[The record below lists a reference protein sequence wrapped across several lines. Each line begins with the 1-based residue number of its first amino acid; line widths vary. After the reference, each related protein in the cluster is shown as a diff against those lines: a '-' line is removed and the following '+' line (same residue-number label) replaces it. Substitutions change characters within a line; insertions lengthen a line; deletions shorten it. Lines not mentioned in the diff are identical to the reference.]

1 MGEGFGRF
9 RKKYLIDAIVKAVL
23 AFFSVALLIVGAFL
37 IVIAKDKLEFNIAYA
52 VLIALAS
59 GLLLGLLTFFLSYPY
74 HKRLA
79 KRLDKEL
86 GLKEKIQTMYAFRD
100 DEGELKI
107 LQREDAQAILDSA
120 PLRFTGLLKGWVA
133 FALALL
139 LSFSVFMVA
148 LGMWADNSSD
158 PPPPPQSSTPPSEKP
173 DDNDEEEFE
182 VTNHHKIALEALIK
196 EVEKSN
202 LQAEARE
209 LVIAELTLLLAKI
222 DQFKF
227 NSEMKEYVVQVIK
240 DVRSI
245 VNLVNTTYAFHM
257 YAKDSPNENLQ
268 KLSLAMFSLN
278 MGAIEAQLKEI
289 RASIFVDDSRAE
301 IENLKDELSAVLKNA
316 GISETDKLYAVTKA
330 LCDDLAD
337 IVDHPTYTE
346 SGVNRIL
353 DNAFN
358 ATVLNGLKSL
368 IPQQKINEDVKVYV
382 VDELMRIFDITEQ
395 DLLEKDDEDGA
406 ETEEPNQE
414 RPEVGDAGFGSGD
427 TIVGSDDI
435 VIDPELNPG
444 NDIDSIRVKYSDVIG
459 RYDGKITAML
469 QNGEIS
475 EELAEILRK
484 YFSVLKTPPSEN

>member
-1 MGEGFGRF
+1 M
-9 RKKYLIDAIVKAVL
+9 
-23 AFFSVALLIVGAFL
+23 
-37 IVIAKDKLEFNIAYA
+37 
-52 VLIALAS
+52 
-59 GLLLGLLTFFLSYPY
+59 
-74 HKRLA
+74 
-79 KRLDKEL
+79 
-86 GLKEKIQTMYAFRD
+86 
-100 DEGELKI
+100 
-107 LQREDAQAILDSA
+107 
-120 PLRFTGLLKGWVA
+120 
-133 FALALL
+133 
-139 LSFSVFMVA
+139 
-148 LGMWADNSSD
+148 
-158 PPPPPQSSTPPSEKP
+158 
-173 DDNDEEEFE
+173 
-182 VTNHHKIALEALIK
+182 
-196 EVEKSN
+196 
-202 LQAEARE
+202 
-209 LVIAELTLLLAKI
+209 LLAKI